1 MSCFKLVQ
9 AAAFAVAILSLSAS
23 KIEAQTFPNFGGPQ
37 EASPTLKTT
46 CAPAATNLDGIAY
59 IAYNLDQGGDYEL
72 AVADGNGTG
81 FQSYIFD
88 TDAANTGSTT
98 CSPAIVVFNGIF
110 TRLT

>member
-23 KIEAQTFPNFGGPQ
+23 KIEAQTFP
-37 EASPTLKTT
+37 KTT